1 MTERSRDPLEGRD
14 RLGRY
19 ELIRR
24 IGTGGVAVVYRGWDP
39 EREIDVAI
47 KVCTASNDKLRRR
60 FLLEAQIAAALCHP
74 NITRVVELGSEDGF
88 PYLVQELL
96 EGEDLSARIKR
107 RDPMTL
113 RERIALLLQIARAL
127 VHAHAQGVLHRD
139 IKPRN
144 IRVLPDGTVKI
155 MDFGFAKLLDRDLE
169 LTTKGVAIGTLGY
182 VSPEQFRGEQVDAR
196 ADVFS
201 FGVLAYELLTG
212 TRPFAGAT
220 FPDISRQLLEEDP
233 RPVHELNPECGPRL
247 SALIAA
253 CLAKHRDRRPS
264 GFEGIAQVL
273 EAEAG
278 QPLSE
283 SSDDPP

>member
-1 MTERSRDPLEGRD
+1 MRERNSDPLEGRD

-24 IGTGGVAVVYRGWDP
+24 IGTGGVAVVYQGRDL
-39 EREIDVAI
+39 ERQADVAI
-47 KVCTASNDKLRRR
+47 KFCTSANAKLRRR
-60 FLLEAQIAAALCHP
+60 FLLEAQIAAALQHP
-74 NITRVVELGSEDGF
+74 NVTRVLELGSEGDF

-96 EGEDLSARIKR
+96 EGEDLSACIKR
-107 RDPMTL
+107 QDHPMTL
-113 RERIALLLQIARAL
+113 RERISVLLQIARGVA
-127 VHAHAQGVLHRD
+127 HAHSQGVLHRD

-144 IRVLPDGTVKI
+144 VRVLPDGSVKL
-155 MDFGFAKLLDRDLE
+155 MDFGFAKLLDRDLN

-212 TRPFAGAT
+212 TRPFAGT
-220 FPDISRQLLEEDP
+220 SFPEVSRRLLEEDP
-233 RPVHELNPECGPRL
+233 RPVHELNPECDPRL

-253 CLAKHRDRRPS
+253 CLVKDRERRLA
-264 GFEGIAQVL
+264 GFEPVL
-273 EAEAG
+273 KE
-278 QPLSE
+278 LE
-283 SSDDPP
+283 SLHSGLG